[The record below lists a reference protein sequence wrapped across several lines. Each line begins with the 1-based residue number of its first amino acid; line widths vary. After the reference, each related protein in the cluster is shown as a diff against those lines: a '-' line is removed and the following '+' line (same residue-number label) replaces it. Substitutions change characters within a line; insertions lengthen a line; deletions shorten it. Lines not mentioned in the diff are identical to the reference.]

1 MRIELLRVENYLAPL
16 FWFRD
21 SFDSTSD
28 VHENPVLTGFF
39 YDQLGPI
46 PPVRSKMKEI
56 NVPVLHP
63 PMESGNESEIY

>member
-39 YDQLGPI
+39 MINWAQSLLFA
-46 PPVRSKMKEI
+46 VR
-56 NVPVLHP
+56 
-63 PMESGNESEIY
+63 

>member
-21 SFDSTSD
+21 SFNSLSD
-28 VHENPVLTGFF
+28 AHKNPVLTGFF
-39 YDQLGPI
+39 YDQLDPI
-46 PPVRSKMKEI
+46 PPVGSKIKEI

-63 PMESGNESEIY
+63 PNGE

>member
-46 PPVRSKMKEI
+46 PPVRSKIRNKRSRFASPNGEWQ
-56 NVPVLHP
+56 
-63 PMESGNESEIY
+63 